1 MDFHEWMHRT
11 SSTAT
16 EAKEKK
22 IGELVYVRAKG
33 QSRGSVESGLRCIG
47 RMKGWAVSLGLGR
60 SGLSSSETIS
70 IARLGGYSKAMQ
82 ALEQTIS
89 RIAPTDL
96 PILLVG
102 ETGTGKAYLAHQIHE
117 LSSRRAEPM
126 VRTIC
131 MRMTPEV
138 VSAHFRSSGK
148 RSGDTK
154 FRGTL
159 FLKEISELNDVSQR
173 SLLYAIPEGD
183 ALEGSEP
190 SGPRVISSTTVDLE
204 QEVRAGHF
212 RGQLYY
218 RLRGVCLRLPSLR
231 ERKEDVPA
239 MAEHFL
245 AKYSLSQSRP
255 QPKLDAEDL
264 SRLQEW
270 HWPGNILELENVIK
284 QVVVLNDAKNVLAE
298 HFRVAPTEFY
308 GRRPAAGGQALKVAT
323 RAASRHVEEQLILDA
338 LEKWR
343 WNRKRAA
350 RDLQISYKSLL
361 SKLKKIGSNKV
372 SEA

>member
-1 MDFHEWMHRT
+1 M
-11 SSTAT
+11 
-16 EAKEKK
+16 
-22 IGELVYVRAKG
+22 
-33 QSRGSVESGLRCIG
+33 
-47 RMKGWAVSLGLGR
+47 AVSLGLGR

-204 QEVRAGHF
+204 QEVRAGRF

-231 ERKEDVPA
+231 ERKEDIPA